1 MIKDFK
7 IKLIAIPAD
16 YESGP
21 SQSFLP
27 YSLGILAAFLKDNN
41 YNIALD
47 DLWIKIKN
55 NNRKL
60 CFSPNSR
67 IDLKILAYEKKMI
80 DYIYGR
86 SHDRKFEQCVDR
98 IAQVAECE
106 GYDLIGMSVMT
117 YFQFLFA
124 LVLSKKIK
132 SIGNTRVV
140 LGGPFITIFGKDLFN
155 QLYIEDYIVVGDGQI
170 PLIKLIEHL
179 KGRLSIEDV
188 PNLLY
193 RQNGTLKANPRRFF
207 PIEDIYMPDFS
218 ELSLNSYRL
227 KIDDIKI
234 NDFGLILPYQISR
247 GCTHECSFCMR
258 RLVNNA
264 IESKS
269 CNKVIAEL
277 KTMRERYQSNIF
289 WFYDDTINCS
299 YEYLNK
305 ICDKFIEE
313 KIGIFWRAAAR
324 LDNLDRKIL
333 RKMKESGCR
342 SLSFGL
348 ESGSERI
355 VNNMGKDFDVEK
367 ASEILRD
374 SYLEGIKSRVNI
386 IVGFPH
392 EKEEDIIKTTEF
404 IKKNSEYIDT
414 IGAFGPLRLEYGTP
428 LYDNPEMF
436 GIQNLRPI
444 SDIPRRLE
452 FRCFAFDEINGMEWE
467 EKLKQQEYYRKR
479 ILKVIFKY
487 IIAKKYRF
495 ASIPT
500 VSRIYFWLVKRTPT
514 LYGGLIYRLPKH
526 FLTFLRKKKP

>member
-1 MIKDFK
+1 MVRDFK
-7 IKLIAIPAD
+7 IKLLSIPAD
-16 YESGP
+16 YEP
-21 SQSFLP
+21 ETSQFFLP
-27 YSLGILAAFLKDNN
+27 YSLGILTAFLRDNN
-41 YNIALD
+41 YNAVLD

-60 CFSPNSR
+60 WFSPNSR
-67 IDLKILAYEKKMI
+67 IDLNVLAYEKKMI
-80 DYIYGR
+80 GYIYSS
-86 SHDRKFEQCVDR
+86 SHDRKFEQCVER
-98 IAQVAECE
+98 IAKVADCE
-106 GYDLIGMSVMT
+106 GYDLICISVMT

-132 SIGNTRVV
+132 SIGNAKVA

-155 QLYIEDYIVVGDGQI
+155 QFSIDDYMVVGDGQI

-179 KGRLSIEDV
+179 QEKISIEDI

-193 RQNGTLKANPRRFF
+193 RKNGTVKVSPRQFF
-207 PIEDIYMPDFS
+207 PIESIYMPDFS
-218 ELSLNSYRL
+218 DLPLNFYRL

-247 GCTHECSFCMR
+247 GCTHRCSFCMR
-258 RLVNNA
+258 RLVNNI

-269 CNKVIAEL
+269 YDKVITEL
-277 KTMRERYQSNIF
+277 RAMKERYKSNIF

-299 YEYLNK
+299 YEYL
-305 ICDKFIEE
+305 DKLCELLIEE
-313 KIGIFWRAAAR
+313 RIDIFWRVAAR

-333 RKMKESGCR
+333 HKMSKSGCK

-348 ESGSERI
+348 ESGSSRI
-355 VNNMGKDFDVEK
+355 VNSMGKDFDVGK
-367 ASEILRD
+367 ASKVLKD
-374 SYLEGIKSRVNI
+374 SCEEGIKNRVNI

-392 EKEEDIIKTTEF
+392 EKEQDIAETVEF
-404 IKKNSEYIDT
+404 IKKNAGYIDT

-428 LYDNPEMF
+428 LYDSPEMF
-436 GIQNLRPI
+436 GIENLRPI

-452 FRCFAFDEINGMEWE
+452 FRCFAFDEINGMKWE

-487 IIAKKYRF
+487 IISKKYRI
-495 ASIPT
+495 ASIAI
-500 VSRIYFWLVKRTPT
+500 VSWLYFWLIRRPRT
-514 LYGGLIYRLPKH
+514 LYGGLVFRLPKYL
-526 FLTFLRKKKP
+526 FTYLRKKKL